1 MEPVKIPAD
10 VAVLEDGH
18 YLDHLATVNQSRGV
32 TATEDIFN
40 CQGALITRRGARLDH
55 GAAQRIAKHKLSKPL
70 EYQIQIE
77 GTITTRILAEKFTLL
92 AQKHPDLGVLH
103 QKLDFDADFQALLAR
118 EVPNPVITQKL
129 TVLQLQQPSLFEQA
143 LFGLWLAMLIARE
156 LGLPKHEIH
165 MAGMASLI
173 RDLGFL
179 HLPHDM
185 VAKGGSFSADEWRA
199 MHGHVVIGQII
210 ARDVATLHP
219 HIARAVLE
227 HHEHSDGT
235 GYPSAREGGQLGV
248 FGQIVGMSDR
258 LGAMRLKLFG
268 TSGRNLRDTE
278 PMLLMNSAAS
288 HRAVYDAVC
297 ALLRKSGLERTS
309 INPLGDLPAL
319 LGQLKTRGMQMNA
332 ALPILSRLSMVLQ
345 AATNP
350 GPATTKMRKIA
361 AQTQQLMRS
370 SGLVSDEIIAWLE
383 GLQRDVQPAENPFLC
398 EMELL
403 QNELGW
409 HLKRLGHALDV
420 FLALPGE
427 HTHRAE
433 INALAQAL
441 HKLLDAR

>member
-10 VAVLEDGH
+10 AAVLEDGH

-32 TATEDIFN
+32 TATEDILN
-40 CQGALITRRGARLDH
+40 SQGALITRQGARLDH
-55 GAAQRIAKHKLSKPL
+55 GATQRIAKHKLSKPL
-70 EYQIQIE
+70 EHQIQIE
-77 GTITTRILAEKFTLL
+77 GTITTRILAEKFALL
-92 AQKHPDLGVLH
+92 SQQYPDLGALH
-103 QKLDFDADFQALLAR
+103 QKLDFDADFQALLTR
-118 EVPNPVITQKL
+118 EPPNPVITQKL
-129 TVLQLQQPSLFEQA
+129 TVLHLQQPPLFGQA

-156 LGLPKHEIH
+156 LGLPRHEIH
-165 MAGMASLI
+165 MAGMAALI

-179 HLPHDM
+179 HLPQDV
-185 VAKGGSFSADEWRA
+185 VAKGGSFTADEWRA
-199 MHGHVVIGQII
+199 MQGHVVIGQII
-210 ARDVATLHP
+210 AQDVATLHP

-235 GYPSAREGGQLGV
+235 GYPAAREGDQLGL

-288 HRAVYDAVC
+288 NRAVYEAVC

-319 LGQLKTRGMQMNA
+319 LEQLKTRGAKMNS
-332 ALPILSRLSMVLQ
+332 ALPILSRLSMVTQ
-345 AATNP
+345 TTKP
-350 GPATTKMRKIA
+350 GPAIIKLRRVA
-361 AQTQQLMRS
+361 AQTQHLMSS
-370 SGLVSDEIIAWLE
+370 SGLVSGEIIAWLE
-383 GLQRDVQPAENPFLC
+383 GLQRDTQPAENPFLC

-403 QNELGW
+403 QNELSW

-433 INALAQAL
+433 ISALA
-441 HKLLDAR
+441 HKLHELLGTH